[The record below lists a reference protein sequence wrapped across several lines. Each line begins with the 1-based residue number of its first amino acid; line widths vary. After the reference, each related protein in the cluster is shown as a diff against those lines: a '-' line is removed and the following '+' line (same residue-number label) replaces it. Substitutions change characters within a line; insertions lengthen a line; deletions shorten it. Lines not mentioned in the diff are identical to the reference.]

1 MNWAA
6 LTPGEKS
13 KALLNMSIRRQKTST
28 HKARTASRPM
38 HRIPPGKKKKKEN
51 KVKNP
56 GPNHFLSGQT
66 KRKTDNAPAKTAP

>member
-13 KALLNMSIRRQKTST
+13 KALLNMSIGRQNTST

-38 HRIPPGKKKKKEN
+38 HRIPPGKKKE
-51 KVKNP
+51 
-56 GPNHFLSGQT
+56 
-66 KRKTDNAPAKTAP
+66 KRKQSKEPRPEPLLIGTDEKKNRQRPG